1 MNTPSPALTES
12 QMLALERPHSDLW
25 KYYIICAVLTGPALI
40 ITLPLLYFR
49 YHTLRYRFD
58 AEGIHMRVGIL
69 FRREVN
75 LTYTRIQDIHL
86 KSGFIQ
92 RWLGL
97 ANLEVQ
103 TASGS
108 ASAELVIEGF
118 KEFEAIRDFLYT
130 RMRGYQARNSP
141 GVSAAA
147 IASFSP
153 EPNAEVVSLLLAIRD
168 ELRQTRELLEAAP
181 APASPTSAPLPRHV

>member
-1 MNTPSPALTES
+1 MSANTITPLDEQKILT
-12 QMLALERPHSDLW
+12 LERPHPALW
-25 KYYIICAVLTGPALI
+25 KYYIIMAIFTGPGI
-40 ITLPLLYFR
+40 VVTLPYLFFR
-49 YHTLRYRFD
+49 YYTLRYRFD

-75 LTYTRIQDIHL
+75 LTYARIQDIHL
-86 KSGFIQ
+86 RSGFIQ

-108 ASAELVIEGF
+108 ATAELVIEGF

-130 RMRGYQARNSP
+130 RMRGYQTRQSP
-141 GVSAAA
+141 LSHATETSMAAA
-147 IASFSP
+147 GND
-153 EPNAEVVSLLLAIRD
+153 EMVSLLLGIRD
-168 ELRQTRELLEAAP
+168 ELRRTRELLEAGKANP
-181 APASPTSAPLPRHV
+181 PSGSAGHV

>member
-1 MNTPSPALTES
+1 MNHSAPPVAEPHI
-12 QMLALERPHSDLW
+12 LALERPHADLL
-25 KYYIICAVLTGPALI
+25 KYYLVCAILTGPAFI
-40 ITLPLLYFR
+40 VTLPLLYFR
-49 YHTLRYRFD
+49 YHTLRYHFD

-69 FRREVN
+69 FRREIN
-75 LTYTRIQDIHL
+75 LTYARIQDIHL

-97 ANLEVQ
+97 ANLEIQ

-130 RMRGYQARNSP
+130 RMRGYQTQKPQLVPLGATSRLP
-141 GVSAAA
+141 IG
-147 IASFSP
+147 
-153 EPNAEVVSLLLAIRD
+153 AEADTVALLLAIRD
-168 ELRQTRELLEAAP
+168 ELRKTRELLEPPAATTP
-181 APASPTSAPLPRHV
+181 AAATPLPHV